1 MYDVAL
7 WTYFSATA
15 YNKFKS
21 AYNKCV
27 KKMFGY
33 MRRDSMN
40 GVLLELSLPTFDTVI
55 HNSRIIFAN
64 QVSMSSNNIVQW
76 FLSIGVL

>member
-33 MRRDSMN
+33 MRRYRPSRPMTD
-40 GVLLELSLPTFDTVI
+40 VLVSNQIKSNLLKAEGPSWSLTLP
-55 HNSRIIFAN
+55 
-64 QVSMSSNNIVQW
+64 
-76 FLSIGVL
+76 